1 MPSRLPRWRG
11 FNLQGRYSLDHGN
24 QGYIEEDFQIISD
37 WGFNFARLPMDY
49 RIWCRNGD
57 WNTIDE
63 GPFENID
70 RAVAWGKKHG
80 VHLCLN
86 IHRAPGYC
94 INQPKEP
101 RSLWEEEEVQGV
113 FAKHWAFFAKRYKG
127 IPNQLLSFD
136 LLNEPNGVDNV
147 TYAWVIKILV
157 EAIRREDPDRLII
170 ADGTE
175 TGTKPVPEL
184 IPLKI
189 AQGTRGYQPM
199 PVSHHQASWFPP
211 SANFPPPTWPLW
223 YGGVVQDKAWLKKTA
238 IDPWKALEAQGVGVF
253 VGEWGCH
260 NKTPHGVVL
269 AWMEDQ
275 LQLWREAG
283 WGWALWNLKGNFG
296 VLDSQ
301 RTDVAYEDFKGYQLD
316 RNMLKLLKNY

>member
-1 MPSRLPRWRG
+1 MI
-11 FNLQGRYSLDHGN
+11 Q
-24 QGYIEEDFQIISD
+24 
-37 WGFNFARLPMDY
+37 
-49 RIWCRNGD
+49 
-57 WNTIDE
+57 
-63 GPFENID
+63 
-70 RAVAWGKKHG
+70 
-80 VHLCLN
+80 
-86 IHRAPGYC
+86 
-94 INQPKEP
+94 
-101 RSLWEEEEVQGV
+101 
-113 FAKHWAFFAKRYKG
+113 
-127 IPNQLLSFD
+127 
-136 LLNEPNGVDNV
+136 
-147 TYAWVIKILV
+147 ILV

-211 SANFPPPTWPLW
+211 SAHFPPPAWPLR